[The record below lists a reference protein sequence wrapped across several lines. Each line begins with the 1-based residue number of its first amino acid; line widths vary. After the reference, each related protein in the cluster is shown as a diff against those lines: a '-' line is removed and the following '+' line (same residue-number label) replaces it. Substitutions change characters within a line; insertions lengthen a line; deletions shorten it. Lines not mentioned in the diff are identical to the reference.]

1 MPTPDVTSFLQLTL
15 AYSALRN
22 INHAVGKMHVLQRE
36 AIREGQVGVE
46 SALVGGLSQ

>member
-22 INHAVGKMHVLQRE
+22 INHAAGNMHALQRE
-36 AIREGQVGVE
+36 AIREGQVGID
-46 SALVGGLSQ
+46 SALVGGLLQ